1 MLCFTNSKFF
11 SLPYKFQQTS
21 KFRFNLGAASEFSV
35 HSGMDHDIPPREQ
48 AFRSSGGLPDAPFD
62 EVSVRGVS
70 KSLADRDA
78 KAAMTQL
85 IGTVEDL

>member
-21 KFRFNLGAASEFSV
+21 KFRFNLGAASEFSA
-35 HSGMDHDIPPREQ
+35 HSGMDHNIPACEQ
-48 AFRSSGGLPDAPFD
+48 AFRSSGRLPDAPFD
-62 EVSVRGVS
+62 EVSARRVS